1 MTSENLENRRKRLRF
16 RSWHRGTKE
25 NDLLMGRF
33 ADAHLDGFDAEQL
46 DLYEAILELPDP
58 DLMGWISGREP
69 LPAEADSPVMQLL
82 LNFDHAAANLD
93 SGR

>member
-1 MTSENLENRRKRLRF
+1 MTDDLEKRRKRLRF

-33 ADAHLDGFDAEQL
+33 ADAHLAGFDSDAL

-58 DLMGWISGREP
+58 DLMGWISGQIP
-69 LPAEADSPVMQLL
+69 LPDGLDNPVMRLL
-82 LNFDHAAANLD
+82 LTFDHAAANLEAN
-93 SGR
+93 R

>member
-1 MTSENLENRRKRLRF
+1 MTSEDLENRRKRLRF

-33 ADAHLDGFDAEQL
+33 ADAHLAAFDSAEL

-58 DLMGWISGREP
+58 DLMGWISGRTP
-69 LPAEADSPVMQLL
+69 LPAEADSPVMRLL

>member
-1 MTSENLENRRKRLRF
+1 MTSQDLEKRRKRLRF

-33 ADAHLDGFDAEQL
+33 ADAHLADFDSAEL
-46 DLYEAILELPDP
+46 DLYEAILDLPDP
-58 DLMGWISGREP
+58 DLLGWISGREP
-69 LPAEADSPVMQLL
+69 LPAEADSPVMRLL
-82 LNFDHAAANLD
+82 LNFDHAAANLA